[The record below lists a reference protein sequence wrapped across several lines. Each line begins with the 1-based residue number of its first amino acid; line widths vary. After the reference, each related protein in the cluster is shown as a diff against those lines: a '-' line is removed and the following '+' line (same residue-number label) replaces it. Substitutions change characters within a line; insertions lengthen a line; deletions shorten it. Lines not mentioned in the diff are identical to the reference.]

1 MFQSQP
7 CSGFSSRRGRPT
19 GITCPLATMF
29 LSVLVAMNLGLIGQA
44 QSGRRLP
51 NRTNPPPP
59 PPAKEEPPPP
69 SSQEPKRAL
78 IPILLASGTST
89 VNTSAFY
96 ANIVI
101 EHCAQ
106 RLKEALAFDVSIAPS
121 EINRKEASD
130 RAKNEAK
137 TYVLWIEL
145 EVDHRVGEDPVSVGV
160 VDPDRLLVNYTV
172 FTPGTG
178 KVKTSGRIYQRPRT
192 VMSTPI
198 PMPTPRP
205 GTGADFRHN
214 LDGAGRETAER
225 VMETLGVQHLPPRES
240 F

>member
-1 MFQSQP
+1 M
-7 CSGFSSRRGRPT
+7 GL
-19 GITCPLATMF
+19 TCPLATMF
-29 LSVLVAMNLGLIGQA
+29 LSAVVALSLCLIGQA

-51 NRTNPPPP
+51 SRTNPPP
-59 PPAKEEPPPP
+59 PPAKEEPPAQI
-69 SSQEPKRAL
+69 SQEPQRAL
-78 IPILLASGTST
+78 IPMLLASGTST
-89 VNTSAFY
+89 VNTSTFY

-106 RLKEALAFDVSIAPS
+106 RLKEALAFDVSVAPS

-137 TYVLWIEL
+137 SYVLWIEL
-145 EVDHRVGEDPVSVGV
+145 EVDYRVGEDPVNVGV
-160 VDPDRLLVNYTV
+160 VEPDRLVVNYTV

-178 KVKTSGRIYQRPRT
+178 KVKTSGRVYQRPRT

-198 PMPTPRP
+198 PTPTPHP
-205 GTGADFRHN
+205 GTGVDLRHN

-225 VMETLGVQHLPPRES
+225 VMNALEVVQLPPKD
-240 F
+240 